1 MAQRLLVIED
11 HKSLLRSLERGLTAA
26 GYDVVATDTGEA
38 GFYCA
43 STERFDGVVLDIM
56 LPGRSGLAVLQ
67 ELRNSGF
74 SLPVLILSARDSVQD
89 RVRGLDEGADDYL
102 VKPFAFEELLARL
115 RAMLN
120 RGVPGRRAVLTA
132 LDLEYHVQK
141 RQAVRGGRPIDLSK
155 RESQLLHYL
164 LRHKNQ
170 IVSRA
175 AIAAEAW
182 NEPNGISSNV
192 VDVYINALRKK
203 IERSDL
209 PKLIHTIR
217 GSGYSLRDDFDGPA
231 PTSAEDTA

>member
-141 RQAVRGGRPIDLSK
+141 RQAVRGGRHIDLSK
-155 RESQLLHYL
+155 RESQLLQYL

-170 IVSRA
+170 IVTRA
-175 AIAAEAW
+175 EIAAEAW
-182 NEPNGISSNV
+182 NEPGGISSNV